1 MLGLTNAIINN
12 TLNNIFHAIWLYMF
26 TQKPKHG
33 KVGTAILAALSVII
47 AEALSLFT
55 IFNFGVEG
63 PAFTALYIIG
73 SAVYICFF
81 VFLMNG
87 EKKQKSLFVFFS
99 YICVWSAVYVISMVL
114 YTYVFKEWEPSIW
127 ILRLLFNVILLVLY
141 HYVFKAKLMKKSEAI
156 EQASKTLLIVS
167 GMAYLLLPILMLV
180 YAFGEGSFL
189 VLFLTMFIIAF
200 AVAVYALIFRFIKQV
215 AREQQLQEVELHN
228 KYLLQRAESFETLE
242 REVQK
247 DRHDYKHHNAMLLQY
262 AQSGDIKALIDYLD
276 GFEAREEEKYRPLCN
291 NQTVDNI
298 LRSFL
303 RKADSNNILMNIDA
317 TIDSETN
324 VRDVDMV
331 AILGNILE
339 NAVNGCVAAPEPRS
353 IDVSIKKKGIKLII
367 KVTNTAC
374 GNIKF
379 DNGIPVRKKGGGIGV
394 QSILHYAER
403 YQGDVVFKY
412 ENGVFTCC
420 VILNDLSTKNE

>member
-33 KVGTAILAALSVII
+33 KVGTAILSALSVII

-99 YICVWSAVYVISMVL
+99 YICVWATVYVISMVL

-127 ILRLLFNVILLVLY
+127 ILRSLFNVILLVLY
-141 HYVFKAKLMKKSEAI
+141 HYVFKARLMKKSEAI

-180 YAFGEGSFL
+180 YAFGERSFL
-189 VLFLTMFIIAF
+189 VLFLTMFITAF
-200 AVAVYALIFRFIKQV
+200 AVAVYFLIFRFIKQV
-215 AREQQLQEVELHN
+215 AREQQMQEVELQN
-228 KYLLQRAESFETLE
+228 KYLIQKAENFDLLE
-242 REVQK
+242 REIQK

-262 AQSGDIKALIDYLD
+262 AENGDISGMIEYLD
-276 GFEAREEEKYRPLCN
+276 GFEAHEEEKFRPLCN
-291 NQTVDNI
+291 NKIVDNI
-298 LRSFL
+298 LRSFM
-303 RKADSNNILMNIDA
+303 RKAENHNIVMNVD
-317 TIDSETN
+317 TNMDSESN
-324 VRDVDMV
+324 IQDVDMV
-331 AILGNILE
+331 AILGNMIE
-339 NAVNGCVAAPEPRS
+339 NAVNGCSTSPQPRT
-353 IDVSIKKKGIKLII
+353 IDVSIHKKGIKLVM
-367 KVTNTAC
+367 KVTNTAS

-379 DNGIPVRKKGGGIGV
+379 EHGIPVRKKGGGIGV
-394 QSILHYAER
+394 QSILHYAEY

-412 ENGVFTCC
+412 ENGIFSCC
-420 VILNDLSTKNE
+420 VILNDIEPKK